1 MAFNVSLIQ
10 LAAEADELLR
20 MAQRDKRNMGLRK
33 DNITVRN
40 LNSAEDVNERK
51 AELVAAELD
60 LASSTAK
67 LATLTAGTDAYVLE
81 KIKNLDLEGRVLRLK
96 RAGNKAGTV
105 ATLEQA
111 YDLAAI
117 EAELKVVDD
126 FIAEVTARKAA
137 L

>member
-20 MAQRDKRNMGLRK
+20 MAQRDKRNLGLRK

-51 AELVAAELD
+51 AELTAAELD
-60 LASSTAK
+60 LANSTAK
-67 LATLTAGTDAYVLE
+67 LATLTVGTDAYVLE

-96 RAGNKAGTV
+96 RADNKAGTV